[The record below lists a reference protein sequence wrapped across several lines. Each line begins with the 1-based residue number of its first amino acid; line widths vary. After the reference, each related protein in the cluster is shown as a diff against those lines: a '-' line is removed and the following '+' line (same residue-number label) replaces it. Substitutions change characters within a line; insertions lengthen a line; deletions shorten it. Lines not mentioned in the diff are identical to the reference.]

1 MHSNWLQQVVHTPSN
16 EIQQQADSG
25 SLNGSNSQITN
36 DQIYSLQWGFDFQPM
51 AASAGW
57 HFISD

>member
-1 MHSNWLQQVVHTPSN
+1 VVHTPSN

-51 AASAGW
+51 AASAG
-57 HFISD
+57 